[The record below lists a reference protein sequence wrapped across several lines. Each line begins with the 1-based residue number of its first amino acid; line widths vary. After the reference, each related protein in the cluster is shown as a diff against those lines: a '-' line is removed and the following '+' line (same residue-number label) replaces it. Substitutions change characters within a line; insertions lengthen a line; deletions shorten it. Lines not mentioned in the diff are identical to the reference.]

1 VKTDEGDIYYHN
13 HETDETAWELPP
25 GGEVKKAED
34 MQPAPAQQT
43 AAEAPTSYW
52 MAVQTPD
59 GETYYHN
66 EETGDTAWELPP
78 GGKIVQ
84 TDTSPLAQPAG
95 EAAESQGKPT
105 DMSWAAVQTAEGQ
118 VYYYNQRTGET
129 AWELPADVL
138 CSPTAGA
145 RAAAAQATAA
155 NDPWAGMY
163 QAQAAEEAARQQR
176 EAYQAAMQQAQA
188 AEEAARL
195 QREQWDQMY
204 AHHWAWFQHQQQA
217 QQAQQQAHQAGAAQP
232 QEAAA
237 GLVPPGLDATME
249 EQIAFAMKC
258 NVVQEMEEML
268 KQGSSLAQRKKA
280 LKMWQIKWHP
290 DKNPDQAE
298 VAKSMFQFIGEK
310 RSWFLHDTDPDGL
323 GNWEDLPVDMPD

>member
-1 VKTDEGDIYYHN
+1 LQSAAQ
-13 HETDETAWELPP
+13 ETAQE
-25 GGEVKKAED
+25 
-34 MQPAPAQQT
+34 
-43 AAEAPTSYW
+43 AATSLW
-52 MAVQTPD
+52 TAVQTAD
-59 GETYYHN
+59 GETYYHH
-66 EETGDTAWELPP
+66 EETGDTAWELPA
-78 GGKIVQ
+78 GGKVVQ
-84 TDTSPLAQPAG
+84 TDASPLGQRAGQPQAVQVDAQVQGQPA
-95 EAAESQGKPT
+95 
-105 DMSWAAVQTAEGQ
+105 DMAWVAVQTAEGQ

-138 CSPTAGA
+138 CSPTGA
-145 RAAAAQATAA
+145 RAAQAA

-195 QREQWDQMY
+195 QREQWDQLY
-204 AHHWAWFQHQQQA
+204 AQHWAWYQQQQQA
-217 QQAQQQAHQAGAAQP
+217 QQAQQQAHQAGAPQP
-232 QEAAA
+232 QEPAA

-298 VAKSMFQFIGEK
+298 VAKEMFQFIGEK
-310 RSWFLHDTDPDGL
+310 RSWFLHDTDLDGL